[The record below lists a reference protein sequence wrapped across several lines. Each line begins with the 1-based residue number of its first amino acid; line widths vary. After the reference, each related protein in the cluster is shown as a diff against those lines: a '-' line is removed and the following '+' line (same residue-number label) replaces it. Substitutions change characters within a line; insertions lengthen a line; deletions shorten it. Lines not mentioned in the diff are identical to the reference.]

1 MSKDKIRLYQLARE
15 LNVES
20 KDLVDQLQAMGA
32 DVKNHMTAIDSETR
46 KLAEDLVA
54 GKVKPPSG
62 KGNPPP
68 AAAGPAAPP
77 PPPTRPSPVPP
88 PKGAKP
94 AEIPDPRRKR
104 PGVIPVRATEI
115 VEEESAVE
123 ASEEKVTTLPEVEP
137 PADEPVEET
146 FEQPVETPI
155 AATAPPEKEPTEVAP
170 AEVKSIPRQREI
182 KPIPAP
188 NRSRIVSLD
197 TPSGGAGTGQSPSRP
212 SPRDRRP
219 AQRSIVSGPPQGSEP
234 SKREPAKA
242 PEVKTQK
249 PVVKF
254 ADHMKAGKFPAPTA
268 TPDLLRGAPDIDG
281 DEPKRKGVRGG
292 GPPAPGVGGQNL
304 GREDRQRR
312 RGQRA
317 AERRLTVN
325 ASGDDEDEL
334 RRRRSRAH
342 KGRREIKSTKP
353 TGPIA
358 ITMPTTVRAFS
369 EATGIKAGE
378 LQFKLMELT
387 GTQPTINS
395 SLTEEEA
402 GMLALAYE
410 LEIEIRREKGAEELI
425 EEALLA
431 QKDAEEDLV
440 VRPPVVTF
448 MGHVDHGKTSLMD
461 RIRKANVAAGEA
473 GGITQHIGAY
483 QVTSDDGL
491 KVTFLDTPGHEAF
504 TAMRARGANVTDV
517 VVLVVA
523 ANDGVMPQTEEAIN
537 HAKAAEV
544 PIVVAVNKSDLPGAN
559 FDRILQ
565 QLSSHGLVPDT
576 WGGDTIIVKTSA
588 TTGMGMDELLEA
600 IHTVAE
606 LGEHKANPNRGA
618 LGNCIE
624 ASMDADKGVQATML
638 VLNGTLKTGD
648 VIVCG
653 ASYGRVRSMYN
664 DQGIAIEEAGP
675 STPVLIHGLSSVPIA
690 GERFFAVDDLAHGRE
705 IAQERETRERLE
717 SQLVRQHVSLDK
729 LYNPKSAREV
739 QDLKLIIKTDVR
751 GSLEA
756 IKVEL
761 AKLDHEEVKIR
772 ILHDAVGAVNESDVL
787 LADTSD
793 AIIIAFNVVADSRA
807 DLLAK
812 ERGVEIR
819 RYSII
824 YQVSDDIRKAMEGML
839 IPDKKEVQL
848 GRAVIQDLF
857 NISRFGTIAGCRVIQ
872 GTIERNAQLRV
883 IRDGTIVGTYPI
895 ESLKRHKDDA
905 KEVREGME
913 CGIKISGYDDVK
925 KGDVLEAFKIEE
937 VKRTL

>member
-54 GKVKPPSG
+54 GKVKPPTG

-68 AAAGPAAPP
+68 AAAGPAAAP

-88 PKGAKP
+88 PKAAKP

-104 PGVIPVRATEI
+104 PGVIPVRSTDSA
-115 VEEESAVE
+115 EEGSDSDVVD
-123 ASEEKVTTLPEVEP
+123 EEVSVVS
-137 PADEPVEET
+137 PVEVPTEEPAEE
-146 FEQPVETPI
+146 FVEQPAEVPI
-155 AATAPPEKEPTEVAP
+155 AASLPEEEETPESAAPEPKA
-170 AEVKSIPRQREI
+170 IPRQREI

-197 TPSGGAGTGQSPSRP
+197 TPSGGAGSGQSPSRP

-219 AQRSIVSGPPQGSEP
+219 AQRSIVAGPPLGAEP
-234 SKREPAKA
+234 TKREPAKA

-249 PVVKF
+249 PVMKLP
-254 ADHMKAGKFPAPTA
+254 ADHMKAGKFTVPTA
-268 TPDLLRGAPDIDG
+268 TPDVLRGTPDTDG
-281 DEPKRKGVRGG
+281 DEPKRKGSRGG

-317 AERRLTVN
+317 AERRLTVS
-325 ASGDDEDEL
+325 ASGDDEDEM
-334 RRRRSRAH
+334 RRRRSRGH
-342 KGRREIKSTKP
+342 KARREIKSTKP
-353 TGPIA
+353 TGPIP

-369 EATGIKAGE
+369 AATGIKSAE
-378 LQFKLMELT
+378 LGFKLSELT
-387 GTQPTINS
+387 GTLPSINS
-395 SLTEEEA
+395 SLTEEEV

-410 LEIEIRREKGAEELI
+410 LEIDIRREKGAEELV

-588 TTGMGMDELLEA
+588 TTGMGIDELLEA

-606 LGEHKANPNRGA
+606 LGEHKANPKRAA

-653 ASYGRVRSMYN
+653 ASYGRVRAMYN
-664 DQGIAIEEAGP
+664 DQGVAIEEAGP
-675 STPVLIHGLSSVPIA
+675 STPVLVHGMSSVPVA

-705 IAQERETRERLE
+705 IAQERETRERLRANSFGNTCLSINSTIPSRRE
-717 SQLVRQHVSLDK
+717 RFRTSSSSSRPTSVGRLKRSRWSLR
-729 LYNPKSAREV
+729 S
-739 QDLKLIIKTDVR
+739 LIT
-751 GSLEA
+751 
-756 IKVEL
+756 
-761 AKLDHEEVKIR
+761 
-772 ILHDAVGAVNESDVL
+772 
-787 LADTSD
+787 
-793 AIIIAFNVVADSRA
+793 
-807 DLLAK
+807 
-812 ERGVEIR
+812 
-819 RYSII
+819 
-824 YQVSDDIRKAMEGML
+824 RK
-839 IPDKKEVQL
+839 
-848 GRAVIQDLF
+848 
-857 NISRFGTIAGCRVIQ
+857 SRFASFMMRWARSTKATC
-872 GTIERNAQLRV
+872 
-883 IRDGTIVGTYPI
+883 
-895 ESLKRHKDDA
+895 S
-905 KEVREGME
+905 
-913 CGIKISGYDDVK
+913 
-925 KGDVLEAFKIEE
+925 
-937 VKRTL
+937 